1 MLFDV
6 ETPEHRDEHVATLN
20 RHRADG
26 LIVMSMPLPVSDLD
40 RISATGVSI
49 VLVDAHQ
56 EGYTSVHTDDVAGG
70 ELATRHLVELGHR
83 RIGFMGDSPDNPF
96 DFTSS
101 RDREAGYRRALDA
114 ADIPVDDSLVRHGA
128 HQHDV
133 GADLAEQLLSGP
145 EPPTALVCCSD
156 VQAAGAMERTRRMGL
171 SVPGDVSIVG
181 FDDIEMAVHLGLT
194 TVRQPLYRSGELG
207 MLLLLE
213 ALGAEPPA
221 PTVHELDLELVPR
234 ASTAPPHTTRGEI

>member
-1 MLFDV
+1 
-6 ETPEHRDEHVATLN
+6 
-20 RHRADG
+20 
-26 LIVMSMPLPVSDLD
+26 
-40 RISATGVSI
+40 
-49 VLVDAHQ
+49 
-56 EGYTSVHTDDVAGG
+56 
-70 ELATRHLVELGHR
+70 
-83 RIGFMGDSPDNPF
+83 
-96 DFTSS
+96 
-101 RDREAGYRRALDA
+101 
-114 ADIPVDDSLVRHGA
+114 
-128 HQHDV
+128 
-133 GADLAEQLLSGP
+133 
-145 EPPTALVCCSD
+145 
-156 VQAAGAMERTRRMGL
+156 MGL